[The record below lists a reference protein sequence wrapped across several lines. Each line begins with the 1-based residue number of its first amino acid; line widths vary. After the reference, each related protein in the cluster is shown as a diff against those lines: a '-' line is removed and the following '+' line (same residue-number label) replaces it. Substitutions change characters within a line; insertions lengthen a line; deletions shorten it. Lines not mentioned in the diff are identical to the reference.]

1 MSAQEIRRAAVRDG
15 RLAVKVHSVISRK
28 PSNRGTLSKS
38 GMMGGAC
45 RGRMLNGGSPG
56 GSLRSRRAYLTKR

>member
-28 PSNRGTLSKS
+28 PSNWGTLSKS

-45 RGRMLNGGSPG
+45 RGG
-56 GSLRSRRAYLTKR
+56 RRTAGALAAV